1 MQSAL
6 AVASWAKLSLWC
18 CSGKS
23 TGPTRKAAQL
33 LAAEKGVGLSH
44 AILPP
49 NDACSA
55 LLSVVASGCPAPPCW
70 VFRSRGHPSKLLVLR
85 PLVRCAKPRNNSKST
100 NLRTLPKPQE
110 KATPMTGILQN
121 YLPLV
126 VFIAVAGVIG
136 LALLIAPFLVAFQQ
150 PDPEKLSAY
159 ECGFNAFDD
168 ARMKFD
174 VRFYLVAILFI
185 IFDLEVAFLFPWA
198 VAFGKLGATG
208 FWSMV
213 VFLAVLTIG
222 FAYEWKK
229 GALEWD

>member
-1 MQSAL
+1 MND
-6 AVASWAKLSLWC
+6 
-18 CSGKS
+18 
-23 TGPTRKAAQL
+23 L
-33 LAAEKGVGLSH
+33 LA
-44 AILPP
+44 
-49 NDACSA
+49 DY
-55 LLSVVASGCPAPPCW
+55 
-70 VFRSRGHPSKLLVLR
+70 F
-85 PLVRCAKPRNNSKST
+85 
-100 NLRTLPKPQE
+100 
-110 KATPMTGILQN
+110 
-121 YLPLV
+121 PLV
-126 VFIAVAGVIG
+126 VFIAIAIG
-136 LALLIAPFLVAFQQ
+136 MGGALMIAPFIVAYKS

-198 VAFGKLGATG
+198 ITFGKLGATG
-208 FWSMV
+208 FWSMM